1 VPLRMLLRLYTLDA
15 LLLLLLQRMLR
26 MLLLYT
32 YAT

>member
-1 VPLRMLLRLYTLDA
+1 MPLRMLLRLYTLDA